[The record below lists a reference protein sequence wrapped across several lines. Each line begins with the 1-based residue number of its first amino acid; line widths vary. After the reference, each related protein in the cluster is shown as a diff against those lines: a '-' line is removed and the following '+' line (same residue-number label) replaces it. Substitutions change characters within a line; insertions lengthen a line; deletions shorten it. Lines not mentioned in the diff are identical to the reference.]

1 MKQKIPNYTEDF
13 LQRRWKELEVHRE
26 NEFSNIDKLPNEESK
41 IEFMESMRDLLLSP
55 QNYISYISKELKWT
69 DRVHITSEVCKLI
82 FEDRDIRLKQY
93 KTLLKLAKRV
103 SPFHNSEG
111 GE

>member
-1 MKQKIPNYTEDF
+1 MKQKISNYTEDF
-13 LQRRWKELEVHRE
+13 LQRRCKELKIHRD

-69 DRVHITSEVCKLI
+69 DRVHITRQVCELI
-82 FEDRDIRLKQY
+82 YNDADIRLATY
-93 KTLLKLAKRV
+93 KNMLNQK
-103 SPFHNSEG
+103 G

>member
-1 MKQKIPNYTEDF
+1 MKQKISNYTEDF
-13 LQRRWKELEVHRE
+13 LQRRWKELEVHRD

-69 DRVHITSEVCKLI
+69 DRVRITRQVCKLI
-82 FEDRDIRLKQY
+82 YKDGDIRLATY
-93 KTLLKLAKRV
+93 KNMLNQK
-103 SPFHNSEG
+103 G

>member
-1 MKQKIPNYTEDF
+1 MEQNIPNYIEDF
-13 LQRRWKELEVHRE
+13 LQRRWKELEVHRD

-69 DRVHITSEVCKLI
+69 DRVHITSQVCKLI
-82 FEDRDIRLKQY
+82 YKDRDIRLETY
-93 KTLLKLAKRV
+93 KNILNQK
-103 SPFHNSEG
+103 G

>member
-1 MKQKIPNYTEDF
+1 MEQNIPNYIEEF
-13 LQRRWKELEVHRE
+13 YQRLWKELKVHRD

-69 DRVHITSEVCKLI
+69 DRVHITRQVCELI
-82 FEDRDIRLKQY
+82 YNDGDIRLATYENMLNQK
-93 KTLLKLAKRV
+93 
-103 SPFHNSEG
+103 G

>member
-1 MKQKIPNYTEDF
+1 MEQNIPNYIEEF
-13 LQRRWKELEVHRE
+13 YQRLWKELKVHRD

-69 DRVHITSEVCKLI
+69 DRVHITRKVCELI
-82 FEDRDIRLKQY
+82 YNDADIRLATYENMLNQK
-93 KTLLKLAKRV
+93 
-103 SPFHNSEG
+103 G